1 MLSVVGTGSDLTAAA
16 AHAYAA
22 VGTIQ
27 FDGMQSRRDIAL
39 SLVSQPA

>member
-1 MLSVVGTGSDLTAAA
+1 VGTGADQTAAA

-22 VGTIQ
+22 VDMIQ
-27 FDGMQSRRDIAL
+27 FNGMQSRRDIAL